1 MPFCVRLTQI
11 NAKPKKNRIF
21 ANIDQGPPYEFPLH
35 TTLKKAA
42 RSPLLGGLRYLCLSG
57 DLPTARFQIEPAY
70 LAPDHCAVC
79 SARNDACR
87 RKVLGLATAPGADGG
102 PQPLAVVPTKAC

>member
-21 ANIDQGPPYEFPLH
+21 ANIDQGPPCEFPLH

-42 RSPLLGGLRYLCLSG
+42 RLPLLGGLRYLCLSG
-57 DLPTARFQIEPAY
+57 DLPTARFQIEPAC
-70 LAPDHCAVC
+70 LAPDHLRSVF
-79 SARNDACR
+79 RP
-87 RKVLGLATAPGADGG
+87 K
-102 PQPLAVVPTKAC
+102 